1 MKKERNLAPK
11 DKNEHIN
18 KIRHSLSHILA
29 MAVLKKFPDTQLGI
43 GPTIEHGFYYDF
55 LLPGKISDT
64 DLPKLEKEMK
74 NIIAQKIKFEKSIV
88 SRQDALK
95 KSQDQKFKIELINEL
110 PDNEEISYY
119 TCGNFTDLCSGP
131 HVEYSTEINSKAFKL
146 TASAGAYWRGD
157 ENNQMLTRI
166 YGVAFTTAE
175 ELTEYLT
182 MLEEAKK
189 RDHRKLGKEMD
200 LFTFSDLVGQGLPL
214 YTPRGASLRREIIN
228 FSDELQK
235 SIGFSEV
242 HSPQI
247 NKAELFKISGHYEK
261 FKDDM
266 ISAKSHYSQE
276 VFFLKP
282 MNCPQHTQIYASR
295 KRSYRDLPI
304 RYADFANLFRDEKP
318 GELSGLT
325 RLRCFCQDDGH
336 SFCREDQIE
345 SEFKNILDIIK
356 TALETYGLDY
366 FVRLSLWDPEHKE
379 KYLGDEKIWE
389 KSQKLLEKLLKDNK
403 IKYTTELGEAA
414 FYGPKMDII
423 AKDALKRQW
432 QISTIQLDFNMPK
445 RFTLSYTDKDGS
457 EKTPVMI
464 HRAIIGSPERFLGIL
479 IEHYGGAFPLWLAPV
494 QVKIISV
501 GETHIEFCQKLATE
515 FSKESIRAEL
525 DISDETVGNKIRK
538 SSQEKIPYTL
548 VIGDKEINSENL
560 SVRVRGK
567 QELLSISKEKFIASL
582 KEDILK
588 RRSNLL

>member
-1 MKKERNLAPK
+1 MPEEK
-11 DKNEHIN
+11 IN

-29 MAVLKKFPDTQLGI
+29 MAVLKKFPDAQLGI
-43 GPTIEHGFYYDF
+43 GPTIENGFYYDF
-55 LLPGKISDT
+55 LLPDKISDA

-74 NIIAQKIKFEKSIV
+74 RIISQKIEFKKTVV
-88 SRQDALK
+88 SKKEALDRSK
-95 KSQDQKFKIELINEL
+95 DQPFKIELINNL
-110 PDNEEISYY
+110 PKGEEISYY
-119 TCGNFTDLCSGP
+119 NSGNFSDLCAGP
-131 HVEYSTEINSKAFKL
+131 HVSISTDINPHSFKL
-146 TASAGAYWRGD
+146 TSTAGAYWRGD

-166 YGVAFTTAE
+166 YGVAFDSKE
-175 ELTEYLT
+175 ELDEYLKL
-182 MLEEAKK
+182 LEEAKK
-189 RDHRKLGKEMD
+189 RDHRKLGKQLD
-200 LFTFSDLVGQGLPL
+200 LFAFSDLVGQGLPL
-214 YTPRGASLRREIIN
+214 YTPKGATVRKEIIN
-228 FSDELQK
+228 FSNQLQK

-247 NKAELFKISGHYEK
+247 NKEELFKISGHWDK

-266 ISAKSHYSQE
+266 ISASSHYSKE
-276 VFFLKP
+276 VFYLKP

-325 RLRCFCQDDGH
+325 RLRCFSQDDGH

-345 SEFKNILDIIK
+345 SEFKNILNIINQ
-356 TALETYGLDY
+356 ALNTYGLNY

-379 KYLGDEKIWE
+379 KYLGDEKVWE
-389 KSQKLLEKLLKDNK
+389 KSQTLLEKLLKDNN
-403 IKYTTELGEAA
+403 IKYVTALGEAA

-423 AKDALKRQW
+423 AKDALRREW

-445 RFTLSYTDKDGS
+445 RFELSYTDKDGT

-464 HRAIIGSPERFLGIL
+464 HRAIIGSPERFMGIL

-494 QVKIISV
+494 QLKIISV
-501 GETHIEFCQKLATE
+501 SESHIEYCQKLSEE
-515 FSKESIRAEL
+515 FNQTDIRTEL

-548 VIGDKEINSENL
+548 VIGDKEINSSNL
-560 SVRVRGK
+560 SVRIRDK
-567 QELLSISKEKFIASL
+567 KELLEISKEKFITSL
-582 KEDILK
+582 KESIAK
-588 RRSNLL
+588 RHLNLL